1 MIFSWPVLRYFTLE
15 NFGNWPA
22 IADFVFR
29 FFQLHRRL
37 VSWWGALKLVYFLG
51 VLWDAFFILV
61 SFFGAARFLA
71 ATLFATFFFARE
83 LDFLASI
90 TVATLPKTALTTV
103 VLAALA
109 VAAAVAAASATSPA
123 NHLAS
128 SAALLPA
135 ATTVSCTLV
144 IMGFFA
150 SIAVA
155 TLSKTTPAAAVLAAL
170 SALAPSA
177 ALFPAATIAPC
188 ALVLIPLLS
197 LPLQH
202 GCRRATFPYR
212 LKLAHPANVRFGSK
226 ADIPQRNRD
235 VRFTPESGHGCLV
248 SAGTVSATAW
258 SPGGASVAESEG
270 GQRDVARPFLSGL
283 RERLMAPDLVATFI
297 DAFQ

>member
-29 FFQLHRRL
+29 FFQLHRRR

-128 SAALLPA
+128 SAALFPA

-177 ALFPAATIAPC
+177 ALFPAAIIAPC
-188 ALVLIPLLS
+188 ALVLIPLLVIATPAWLS
-197 LPLQH
+197 SSDLRSNYHIRPMSALGQKQTFDAGSTMSALP
-202 GCRRATFPYR
+202 PI
-212 LKLAHPANVRFGSK
+212 
-226 ADIPQRNRD
+226 ADIAPCRHVHAITCIFAMDRPARIRQ
-235 VRFTPESGHGCLV
+235 
-248 SAGTVSATAW
+248 AG
-258 SPGGASVAESEG
+258 
-270 GQRDVARPFLSGL
+270 D
-283 RERLMAPDLVATFI
+283 
-297 DAFQ
+297 